1 MMKHIALKASAAA
14 LAASMALIAA
24 APALAQQY
32 GDRDREL
39 AGAPRAQEYPP
50 FFEGQNDRYGDRDN
64 DRRRKPDFQRV
75 QEDCS
80 RAGIQE
86 AWRLGYYSAQYN
98 DGPRLEY
105 GRQGWE
111 MRGKMRLHNR
121 RGYSY
126 VNTVCDVRG
135 GRSGVDIEFLR

>member
-1 MMKHIALKASAAA
+1 MKKHIALKASAAA
-14 LAASMALIAA
+14 LAASVALIAA
-24 APALAQQY
+24 APAIAQQY
-32 GDRDREL
+32 GDREL
-39 AGAPRAQEYPP
+39 SGAPRTQQSPP
-50 FFEGQNDRYGDRDN
+50 LFEGQDRDRDWNDN

-86 AWRLGYYSAQYN
+86 AWRLGHYSAQYH

-105 GRQGWE
+105 GRYGWE

-121 RGYSY
+121 KGYSY

-135 GRSGVDIEFLR
+135 NRGSVDIEFLR